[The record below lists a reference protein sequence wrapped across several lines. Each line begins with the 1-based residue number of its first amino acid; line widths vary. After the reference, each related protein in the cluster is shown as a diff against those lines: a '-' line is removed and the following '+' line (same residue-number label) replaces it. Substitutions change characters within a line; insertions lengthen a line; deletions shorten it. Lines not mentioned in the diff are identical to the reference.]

1 MKKDSKEGDRAQ
13 EQEEPGPVD
22 DVRAAG
28 LLLVAALVAVGA
40 LVIPGLLFSDVVRF
54 HDSNKLYVYTNFKS

>member
-22 DVRAAG
+22 HVRAAG

-40 LVIPGLLFSDVVRF
+40 LVTPGLLFSDVVRF
-54 HDSNKLYVYTNFKS
+54 QDRSSLYRAYQ